1 MKCFKVLIICLT
13 LSSCSFD
20 NKTGIWKNEKN
31 DIDDESNIFKEFKTV
46 TTFENKFNKVIPFN
60 NKNKFQLL
68 KPSNNLEWNDEFF
81 SLNNNLKNFQYNDL
95 NKIILKSRKLSNNKI
110 VERILFANNHLILND
125 EKGNIII
132 YSISR
137 KKIIYKFNFYKKKY
151 KKIKKKLNL
160 IIEKDIIYVSD
171 NIGYLYAFNYKH
183 NKLVWA
189 KNYKIPFRSNL
200 KIFNNKIIAS
210 NQNNDLFFLN
220 KINGDL
226 IKFIPT
232 EETIV
237 KNKFINNLSI
247 DDNNNLFF
255 LNTYG
260 SLYSIDAKNMKI
272 NWFLNLNQSTDIN
285 PSNLFNSVQIVS
297 NENKV
302 LIGSNNKTFIIDKN
316 SGFIENKFIFAPLIK
331 PIINKTYAFLITEN
345 NYLISIDL
353 STNKI
358 LYSSYINQEI
368 ANFLNVNKKNVQ
380 IKSFMLLSNKI
391 TIFLKNSFVL
401 NFNSIG
407 KLQSVKKLPSK
418 LNSIPIIINKLL
430 YFLDKKNRLVILS

>member
-46 TTFENKFNKVIPFN
+46 TTFENKFNKIIPFD

-68 KPSNNLEWNDEFF
+68 KPINNLEWNDEFF
-81 SLNNNLKNFQYNDL
+81 GLNNNLKNFQYDDL
-95 NKIILKSRKLSNNKI
+95 NKIILKSKKLSNNK
-110 VERILFANNHLILND
+110 VFERILFANNHLIIND

-137 KKIIYKFNFYKKKY
+137 KKTIYKFNFYKKKY

-160 IIEKDIIYVSD
+160 IIENDIIYVSD
-171 NIGYLYAFNYKH
+171 NIGYLYSFNYKH

-200 KIFNNKIIAS
+200 KIFNNKIIVS
-210 NQNNDLFFLN
+210 NQNNNLFFLD

-237 KNKFINNLSI
+237 KNNFINNLSI
-247 DDNNNLFF
+247 DDKNNLFF

-272 NWFLNLNQSTDIN
+272 NWFLNLNQSTDVN
-285 PSNLFNSVQIVS
+285 PSNLFKSVQIVS

-368 ANFLNVNKKNVQ
+368 ANFLNVNKKNVEIQ
-380 IKSFMLLSNKI
+380 SFMLLSNKI

>member
-31 DIDDESNIFKEFKTV
+31 DIDDELNIFKEFKTV
-46 TTFENKFNKVIPFN
+46 TTFENKFNKIIPFD

-68 KPSNNLEWNDEFF
+68 KPINNLEWNDEFF
-81 SLNNNLKNFQYNDL
+81 GLNNNLKNFQYDDL
-95 NKIILKSRKLSNNKI
+95 NKIILKSKKLSNNK
-110 VERILFANNHLILND
+110 VFERILFANNHLIIND

-137 KKIIYKFNFYKKKY
+137 KKTIYKFNFYKKKY

-160 IIEKDIIYVSD
+160 IIENDIIYVSD
-171 NIGYLYAFNYKH
+171 NIGYLYSFNYKH

-200 KIFNNKIIAS
+200 KIFNNKIIVS
-210 NQNNDLFFLN
+210 NQNNNLFFLD

-237 KNKFINNLSI
+237 KNNFINNLSI
-247 DDNNNLFF
+247 DDKNNLFF

-272 NWFLNLNQSTDIN
+272 NWFLNLNQSTDVN
-285 PSNLFNSVQIVS
+285 PSNLFKSVQIVS

-316 SGFIENKFIFAPLIK
+316 SGFIENKFLFAPLIK

-353 STNKI
+353 SANKI

-368 ANFLNVNKKNVQ
+368 ANFLNVNKKNVEIQ
-380 IKSFMLLSNKI
+380 SFMLLSNKI

-407 KLQSVKKLPSK
+407 KLQSVKKLPSQ
-418 LNSIPIIINKLL
+418 LSSIPIIINKLL

>member
-1 MKCFKVLIICLT
+1 MKCFTVLIICLT

-31 DIDDESNIFKEFKTV
+31 DSDDQSNIFKDFKTV
-46 TTFENKFNKVIPFN
+46 TTFENKFNKVIPFD

-68 KPSNNLEWNDEFF
+68 KPINNLEWNDEFF
-81 SLNNNLKNFQYNDL
+81 GLNNNLKNFQYDDL
-95 NKIILKSRKLSNNKI
+95 NKIILKSKKLSNNK
-110 VERILFANNHLILND
+110 VFERKLFANNHLIISD

-132 YSISR
+132 YSIS
-137 KKIIYKFNFYKKKY
+137 KKKTIFRFNFYKKKY

-160 IIEKDIIYVSD
+160 IIENDILYVSD
-171 NIGYLYAFNYKH
+171 NVGYLYAFNYKY

-200 KIFNNKIIAS
+200 KIFNNKIIVS
-210 NQNNDLFFLN
+210 NQNNNLFFLN

-247 DDNNNLFF
+247 DDKNNLFF

-272 NWFLNLNQSTDIN
+272 NWFLNLNKSTDIN

-316 SGFIENKFIFAPLIK
+316 SGFIVNKFTFAPLIK
-331 PIINKTYAFLITEN
+331 PIINKTNAFLITEN

-368 ANFLNVNKKNVQ
+368 ANFLNVNKKNVEIQ
-380 IKSFMLLSNKI
+380 SFMLLSNKI

-401 NFNSIG
+401 NFNSNG

>member
-31 DIDDESNIFKEFKTV
+31 DIDDELNIFKEFKTV
-46 TTFENKFNKVIPFN
+46 TTFENKFNKIIPFD

-68 KPSNNLEWNDEFF
+68 KPINNLEWNDEFF
-81 SLNNNLKNFQYNDL
+81 GLNNNLKNFQYDDL
-95 NKIILKSRKLSNNKI
+95 NKIILKSKKLSNNK
-110 VERILFANNHLILND
+110 VFERILFANNHLIIND

-137 KKIIYKFNFYKKKY
+137 KKTIYKFNFYKKKY

-160 IIEKDIIYVSD
+160 IIENDIIYVSD
-171 NIGYLYAFNYKH
+171 NIGYLYSFNYKH

-200 KIFNNKIIAS
+200 KIFNNKIIVS
-210 NQNNDLFFLN
+210 NQNNNLFFLD

-237 KNKFINNLSI
+237 KNNFINNLSI
-247 DDNNNLFF
+247 DDKNNLFF

-272 NWFLNLNQSTDIN
+272 NWFLNLNQSTDVN
-285 PSNLFNSVQIVS
+285 PSNLFKSVQIVS

-368 ANFLNVNKKNVQ
+368 ANFLNVNKKNVEIQ
-380 IKSFMLLSNKI
+380 SFMLLSNKI

-407 KLQSVKKLPSK
+407 KLQSVKKLPSQ
-418 LNSIPIIINKLL
+418 LSSIPIIINKLL

>member
-13 LSSCSFD
+13 LISCSFD

-31 DIDDESNIFKEFKTV
+31 NIDDEPNIFKEFKTV

-81 SLNNNLKNFQYNDL
+81 GLNNNLKNFQYDDL
-95 NKIILKSRKLSNNKI
+95 NKIILKSKKLSNNK
-110 VERILFANNHLILND
+110 VFERKLFANNHLIIND

-151 KKIKKKLNL
+151 KKIKKKINL

-200 KIFNNKIIAS
+200 KIFNNKIIVS
-210 NQNNDLFFLN
+210 NQNNNLFFSN

-232 EETIV
+232 EETII

-247 DDNNNLFF
+247 DDKNNLFF

-272 NWFLNLNQSTDIN
+272 NWFLNLNQSTDVN

-297 NENKV
+297 NENKL

-316 SGFIENKFIFAPLIK
+316 SGFIENKFIFTPLIK

-358 LYSSYINQEI
+358 IYSSYINQEI
-368 ANFLNVNKKNVQ
+368 ANFLNVNKKNVEIQ
-380 IKSFMLLSNKI
+380 SFMLLSNKI

-401 NFNSIG
+401 NFNSSG
-407 KLQSVKKLPSK
+407 KLQSVKKLPLK
-418 LNSIPIIINKLL
+418 LNSFPIIINKLL

>member
-46 TTFENKFNKVIPFN
+46 TTFENKFNKIIPFD

-68 KPSNNLEWNDEFF
+68 QPINNLEWNDVFF
-81 SLNNNLKNFQYNDL
+81 GLNNNLKNFQYDDL
-95 NKIILKSRKLSNNKI
+95 NKIILKSKKLSNNK
-110 VERILFANNHLILND
+110 VFERILFANNHLIIND

-137 KKIIYKFNFYKKKY
+137 KKTIYKFNFYKKKY

-160 IIEKDIIYVSD
+160 IIENDIIYVSD
-171 NIGYLYAFNYKH
+171 NIGYLYSFNYKH

-200 KIFNNKIIAS
+200 KIFNNKIIVS
-210 NQNNDLFFLN
+210 NQNNNLFFLD

-237 KNKFINNLSI
+237 KNNFINNLSI
-247 DDNNNLFF
+247 DDKNNLFF

-272 NWFLNLNQSTDIN
+272 NWFLNLNQSTDVN
-285 PSNLFNSVQIVS
+285 PSNLFKSVQIVS

-368 ANFLNVNKKNVQ
+368 ANFLNVNKKNVEIQ
-380 IKSFMLLSNKI
+380 SFMLLSNKI

-407 KLQSVKKLPSK
+407 KLQSVKKLPSQ
-418 LNSIPIIINKLL
+418 LSSIPIIINKLL

>member
-1 MKCFKVLIICLT
+1 MKCFTVLIICLT

-31 DIDDESNIFKEFKTV
+31 DSDDQSNIFKDFKTV
-46 TTFENKFNKVIPFN
+46 TTFENKFNKVIPFD

-68 KPSNNLEWNDEFF
+68 KPINNLEWNDEFF
-81 SLNNNLKNFQYNDL
+81 GLNNNLKNFQYDDL
-95 NKIILKSRKLSNNKI
+95 NKIILKSKKLSRNK
-110 VERILFANNHLILND
+110 VFERILFSNNHLIIND

-137 KKIIYKFNFYKKKY
+137 KKTIYKFNFYKKKY
-151 KKIKKKLNL
+151 KKIKKKINL
-160 IIEKDIIYVSD
+160 IIENNIIYVSD
-171 NIGYLYAFNYKH
+171 NIGYLYAFDYKH

-200 KIFNNKIIAS
+200 KIFNNKIIVS
-210 NQNNDLFFLN
+210 NQNNNLFFLN

-247 DDNNNLFF
+247 DDKNNLFF

-272 NWFLNLNQSTDIN
+272 NWFLNLNKSTDIN

-316 SGFIENKFIFAPLIK
+316 SGFIENKFAFVPLIK

-368 ANFLNVNKKNVQ
+368 ANFLNVNKKNVEIQ
-380 IKSFMLLSNKI
+380 SFMLLSNKI

-401 NFNSIG
+401 NFNSNG

>member
-1 MKCFKVLIICLT
+1 MKCFTVLIICLT

-31 DIDDESNIFKEFKTV
+31 DIDDQSNIFKDFKTV
-46 TTFENKFNKVIPFN
+46 TTFENKFNKVIPFD

-68 KPSNNLEWNDEFF
+68 KPINNLEWNDEFF
-81 SLNNNLKNFQYNDL
+81 GLNNNLKNFQYDDL
-95 NKIILKSRKLSNNKI
+95 NKIILKSKKLSRNK
-110 VERILFANNHLILND
+110 VFERILFSNNHLIIND

-137 KKIIYKFNFYKKKY
+137 KKTIYKFNFYKKKY
-151 KKIKKKLNL
+151 KKIKKKINL
-160 IIEKDIIYVSD
+160 IIENNIIYVSD
-171 NIGYLYAFNYKH
+171 NIGYLYAFDYKH

-200 KIFNNKIIAS
+200 KIFNNKIIVS
-210 NQNNDLFFLN
+210 NQNNNLFFLN

-247 DDNNNLFF
+247 DDKNNLFF

-272 NWFLNLNQSTDIN
+272 NWFLNLNKSTDIN

-316 SGFIENKFIFAPLIK
+316 SGFIENKFAFVPLIK

-368 ANFLNVNKKNVQ
+368 ANFLNVNKKNVEIQ
-380 IKSFMLLSNKI
+380 SFMLLSNKI

-401 NFNSIG
+401 NFNSNG

>member
-31 DIDDESNIFKEFKTV
+31 DIDDELNIFKEFKTV
-46 TTFENKFNKVIPFN
+46 TTFENKFNKIIPFD

-68 KPSNNLEWNDEFF
+68 KPINNLEWNDEFF
-81 SLNNNLKNFQYNDL
+81 GLNNNLKNFQYDDL
-95 NKIILKSRKLSNNKI
+95 NKIILKSKKLSNNK
-110 VERILFANNHLILND
+110 VFERILFANNHLIIND

-137 KKIIYKFNFYKKKY
+137 KKTIYKFNFYKKKY

-160 IIEKDIIYVSD
+160 IIENDIIYVSD
-171 NIGYLYAFNYKH
+171 NIGYLYSFNYKQ

-200 KIFNNKIIAS
+200 KIFNNKIIVS
-210 NQNNDLFFLN
+210 NQNNNLFFLD

-237 KNKFINNLSI
+237 KNNFINNLSI
-247 DDNNNLFF
+247 DDKNNLFF

-272 NWFLNLNQSTDIN
+272 NWFLNLNQSTDVN
-285 PSNLFNSVQIVS
+285 PSNLFKSVQIVS

-368 ANFLNVNKKNVQ
+368 ANFLNVNKKNVEIQ
-380 IKSFMLLSNKI
+380 SFMLLSNKI

-407 KLQSVKKLPSK
+407 KLQSVKKLPSQ
-418 LNSIPIIINKLL
+418 LSSIPIIINKLL

>member
-31 DIDDESNIFKEFKTV
+31 DTNNESNIFKEFKSV
-46 TTFENKFNKVIPFN
+46 TTFENKFNKVIPFD

-95 NKIILKSRKLSNNKI
+95 NKIILKSKKLSNNK
-110 VERILFANNHLILND
+110 VFKRILFANNHLIIND

-171 NIGYLYAFNYKH
+171 NIGYLYAFNYKY

-210 NQNNDLFFLN
+210 NQNNNLFFFN

-247 DDNNNLFF
+247 DDKNNLFF

-260 SLYSIDAKNMKI
+260 SLYSIGAKNMKI
-272 NWFLNLNQSTDIN
+272 NWFLNLNQSTNVN

-297 NENKV
+297 NKSKV

-316 SGFIENKFIFAPLIK
+316 SGFIVNKFTFAPLIK
-331 PIINKTYAFLITEN
+331 PIINKTNAFLITEN

-358 LYSSYINQEI
+358 LYSTNINQEI
-368 ANFLNVNKKNVQ
+368 ANFLNINKKNAEIQ
-380 IKSFMLLSNKI
+380 SFMLLSNKI

-401 NFNSIG
+401 NFNSSG

>member
-46 TTFENKFNKVIPFN
+46 TTFENKFNKIIPFD

-68 KPSNNLEWNDEFF
+68 KPINNLEWNDEFF
-81 SLNNNLKNFQYNDL
+81 GLNNNLKNFQYDDL
-95 NKIILKSRKLSNNKI
+95 NKIILKSKKLSNNK
-110 VERILFANNHLILND
+110 VFERILFANNHLIIND

-137 KKIIYKFNFYKKKY
+137 KKTIYKFNFYKKKY

-160 IIEKDIIYVSD
+160 IIENDIIYVSD
-171 NIGYLYAFNYKH
+171 NIGYLYSFNYKH

-200 KIFNNKIIAS
+200 KIFNNKIIVS
-210 NQNNDLFFLN
+210 NQNNNLFFLD

-237 KNKFINNLSI
+237 KNNFINNLSI
-247 DDNNNLFF
+247 DDKNNLFF

-272 NWFLNLNQSTDIN
+272 NWFLNLNQSTDVN
-285 PSNLFNSVQIVS
+285 PSNLFKSVQIVS

-316 SGFIENKFIFAPLIK
+316 SGSIENKFIFAPLIK

-368 ANFLNVNKKNVQ
+368 ANFLNVNKKNVEIQ
-380 IKSFMLLSNKI
+380 SFLLLSNKI

>member
-1 MKCFKVLIICLT
+1 M
-13 LSSCSFD
+13 
-20 NKTGIWKNEKN
+20 
-31 DIDDESNIFKEFKTV
+31 
-46 TTFENKFNKVIPFN
+46 
-60 NKNKFQLL
+60 L
-68 KPSNNLEWNDEFF
+68 KPINNLEWNDEFF
-81 SLNNNLKNFQYNDL
+81 GLNNNLKNFQYDDL
-95 NKIILKSRKLSNNKI
+95 NKIILKSKKLSNNK
-110 VERILFANNHLILND
+110 VFERILFANNHLIIND

-137 KKIIYKFNFYKKKY
+137 KKTIYKFNFYKKKY

-160 IIEKDIIYVSD
+160 IIEDDIIYVSD
-171 NIGYLYAFNYKH
+171 NIGYLYSFNYKH
-183 NKLVWA
+183 NKLLWA

-210 NQNNDLFFLN
+210 NQNNNLFVLDKN
-220 KINGDL
+220 NGDL

-237 KNKFINNLSI
+237 KNNFINNLSI
-247 DDNNNLFF
+247 DDKNNLFF

-272 NWFLNLNQSTDIN
+272 NWFLNLNQSTDVN

-368 ANFLNVNKKNVQ
+368 ANFLNVNKKNVEIQ
-380 IKSFMLLSNKI
+380 SFMLLSNKI

-407 KLQSVKKLPSK
+407 KLQSVKKLPSQ
-418 LNSIPIIINKLL
+418 LSSIPIIINKLL

>member
-31 DIDDESNIFKEFKTV
+31 DINDESNIFKEFKTV
-46 TTFENKFNKVIPFN
+46 TSFENKFKKVIPLD

-110 VERILFANNHLILND
+110 FERILFANNHLIIND

-132 YSISR
+132 YSIS
-137 KKIIYKFNFYKKKY
+137 KKKTIYKFNFYKKKY

-160 IIEKDIIYVSD
+160 IIENDILYVSD
-171 NIGYLYAFNYKH
+171 NIGYLYAFNYKY

-210 NQNNDLFFLN
+210 NQNNNLFFFN

-232 EETIV
+232 EETII

-247 DDNNNLFF
+247 DDKNNLFF

-272 NWFLNLNQSTDIN
+272 KWFLNLNQSTDIN

-316 SGFIENKFIFAPLIK
+316 SGSIENKFIFAPLIK

-353 STNKI
+353 NTNKI

-380 IKSFMLLSNKI
+380 IQSFMLLSNKI

-401 NFNSIG
+401 NFNSSG

>member
-31 DIDDESNIFKEFKTV
+31 DIDDELNIFKEFKTV
-46 TTFENKFNKVIPFN
+46 TTFENKFNKIIPFD

-68 KPSNNLEWNDEFF
+68 KPINNLEWNDEFF
-81 SLNNNLKNFQYNDL
+81 GLNNNLKNFQYDDL
-95 NKIILKSRKLSNNKI
+95 NKIILKSKKLSNNK
-110 VERILFANNHLILND
+110 VFERILFANNHLIIND

-137 KKIIYKFNFYKKKY
+137 KKTIYKFNFYKKKY

-160 IIEKDIIYVSD
+160 IIENDIIYVSD
-171 NIGYLYAFNYKH
+171 NIGYLYSFNYKH

-200 KIFNNKIIAS
+200 KIFNNKIIVS
-210 NQNNDLFFLN
+210 NQNNNLFFLD

-237 KNKFINNLSI
+237 KNNFINNLSI
-247 DDNNNLFF
+247 DDKNNLFF

-272 NWFLNLNQSTDIN
+272 NWFLNLNQSTDVN
-285 PSNLFNSVQIVS
+285 PSNLFKSVQIVS

-316 SGFIENKFIFAPLIK
+316 SGSIENKFIFAPLIK

-353 STNKI
+353 SANKI

-368 ANFLNVNKKNVQ
+368 ANFLNVNKKNVEIQ
-380 IKSFMLLSNKI
+380 SFMLLSNKI

>member
-31 DIDDESNIFKEFKTV
+31 DINNESNIFKEFKSV
-46 TTFENKFNKVIPFN
+46 STFENKFNKVIPFD

-95 NKIILKSRKLSNNKI
+95 NKIILKSKKLSNNK
-110 VERILFANNHLILND
+110 VFERKLFANNHLIISD

-132 YSISR
+132 YSIS
-137 KKIIYKFNFYKKKY
+137 KKKTIYKFNFYKKKY

-160 IIEKDIIYVSD
+160 IIENDIIYASD
-171 NIGYLYAFNYKH
+171 NIGYLYAFNYKN

-210 NQNNDLFFLN
+210 NQNNNLLFFN

-247 DDNNNLFF
+247 DDKNNLFF

-260 SLYSIDAKNMKI
+260 SLYSIGAKNMKI
-272 NWFLNLNQSTDIN
+272 NWFLNLNQSANIN

-297 NENKV
+297 NKSKV

-316 SGFIENKFIFAPLIK
+316 SGFIVNKFTFAPLIK
-331 PIINKTYAFLITEN
+331 PIINKTNAFLITEN

-358 LYSSYINQEI
+358 LYSSNINQEI
-368 ANFLNVNKKNVQ
+368 ANFLNINKKTAEIQ
-380 IKSFMLLSNKI
+380 SFMLLSNKI

-401 NFNSIG
+401 NFNSSG

>member
-31 DIDDESNIFKEFKTV
+31 DTNNESNIFKEFKSV
-46 TTFENKFNKVIPFN
+46 TTFESKFNKIIPFD
-60 NKNKFQLL
+60 NKNEFQLL

-95 NKIILKSRKLSNNKI
+95 NKIILKSKKLSNNK
-110 VERILFANNHLILND
+110 VFERKLFANNHLIIND

-132 YSISR
+132 YSNS
-137 KKIIYKFNFYKKKY
+137 KKKNIYKFNFYKKKY

-160 IIEKDIIYVSD
+160 IIENDIIYVSD
-171 NIGYLYAFNYKH
+171 NIGYLYAFNYKY

-210 NQNNDLFFLN
+210 NQNNNLFFFN

-247 DDNNNLFF
+247 DDKNNLFF

-260 SLYSIDAKNMKI
+260 SLYSIGAKNMKI
-272 NWFLNLNQSTDIN
+272 NWFLNLNQSTNIN

-297 NENKV
+297 NKSKV

-316 SGFIENKFIFAPLIK
+316 SGFVENKFTFAPLIK
-331 PIINKTYAFLITEN
+331 PIINKTNAFLITEN

-358 LYSSYINQEI
+358 LYSSNINQEI
-368 ANFLNVNKKNVQ
+368 ANFLNINKKNAEIQ
-380 IKSFMLLSNKI
+380 SFMLLSNKI

-401 NFNSIG
+401 NFNSSG

>member
-1 MKCFKVLIICLT
+1 MKCFKALIICLT

-31 DIDDESNIFKEFKTV
+31 DINNESNIFKEFKSV
-46 TTFENKFNKVIPFN
+46 TTFESKFNKIIPFD
-60 NKNKFQLL
+60 NKNEFQLL

-110 VERILFANNHLILND
+110 VERILFANNHLIIND

-132 YSISR
+132 YSIS
-137 KKIIYKFNFYKKKY
+137 KKKTIFRFNFYKKKY

-160 IIEKDIIYVSD
+160 IIENDIIYASD
-171 NIGYLYAFNYKH
+171 NIGYLYAFNYKY

-210 NQNNDLFFLN
+210 NQNNNLLFFN

-247 DDNNNLFF
+247 DDKNNLFF

-272 NWFLNLNQSTDIN
+272 NWFLNLNQSTDVN

-297 NENKV
+297 NENKL

-316 SGFIENKFIFAPLIK
+316 SGFIENKFIFAPFIK

-358 LYSSYINQEI
+358 LYSSNINQEI
-368 ANFLNVNKKNVQ
+368 ANFLNVNKKNVEIQ
-380 IKSFMLLSNKI
+380 SFMLLSNKI

-401 NFNSIG
+401 NFNSSG
-407 KLQSVKKLPSK
+407 KLQSVKKLPLK
-418 LNSIPIIINKLL
+418 LNSFPIIINKLL

>member
-1 MKCFKVLIICLT
+1 MLLI
-13 LSSCSFD
+13 
-20 NKTGIWKNEKN
+20 KTI
-31 DIDDESNIFKEFKTV
+31 TY
-46 TTFENKFNKVIPFN
+46 
-60 NKNKFQLL
+60 
-68 KPSNNLEWNDEFF
+68 FF
-81 SLNNNLKNFQYNDL
+81 F
-95 NKIILKSRKLSNNKI
+95 
-110 VERILFANNHLILND
+110 
-125 EKGNIII
+125 
-132 YSISR
+132 
-137 KKIIYKFNFYKKKY
+137 
-151 KKIKKKLNL
+151 
-160 IIEKDIIYVSD
+160 
-171 NIGYLYAFNYKH
+171 
-183 NKLVWA
+183 
-189 KNYKIPFRSNL
+189 
-200 KIFNNKIIAS
+200 
-210 NQNNDLFFLN
+210 N

-247 DDNNNLFF
+247 DDKNNLFF

-260 SLYSIDAKNMKI
+260 SLYSIGPKNMKI
-272 NWFLNLNQSTDIN
+272 NWFLNLNQSTNIN

-297 NENKV
+297 NKSKV

-316 SGFIENKFIFAPLIK
+316 SGFVENKFTFAPLIK
-331 PIINKTYAFLITEN
+331 PIINKTNAFLITEN

-358 LYSSYINQEI
+358 LYSSNINQEI
-368 ANFLNVNKKNVQ
+368 ANFLNINKKNAEIQ
-380 IKSFMLLSNKI
+380 SFMLLSNKI

-401 NFNSIG
+401 NFNSSG

>member
-46 TTFENKFNKVIPFN
+46 TTFENKFNKIIPFD

-68 KPSNNLEWNDEFF
+68 KPINNLEWNDEFF
-81 SLNNNLKNFQYNDL
+81 GLNNNLKNFQYDDL
-95 NKIILKSRKLSNNKI
+95 NKIILKSKKLSNNK
-110 VERILFANNHLILND
+110 VFERILFANNHLIIND

-137 KKIIYKFNFYKKKY
+137 KKTIYKFNFYKKKY

-160 IIEKDIIYVSD
+160 IIENDIIYVSD
-171 NIGYLYAFNYKH
+171 NIGYLYSFNYKH
-183 NKLVWA
+183 NKLLWA
-189 KNYKIPFRSNL
+189 KTYKIPFRSNL

-210 NQNNDLFFLN
+210 NQNNNLFVLDKN
-220 KINGDL
+220 NGDL

-237 KNKFINNLSI
+237 KNNFINNLSI
-247 DDNNNLFF
+247 DDKNNLFF

-272 NWFLNLNQSTDIN
+272 NWFLNLNQSTDVN
-285 PSNLFNSVQIVS
+285 PSNLFKSVQIVS

-368 ANFLNVNKKNVQ
+368 ANFLNVNKKNVEIQ
-380 IKSFMLLSNKI
+380 SFMLLSNKI

>member
-31 DIDDESNIFKEFKTV
+31 DIDDELNIFKEFKTV
-46 TTFENKFNKVIPFN
+46 TTFENKFNKIIPFD

-68 KPSNNLEWNDEFF
+68 KPINNLEWNDEFF
-81 SLNNNLKNFQYNDL
+81 GLNNNLKNFQYDDL
-95 NKIILKSRKLSNNKI
+95 NKIILKSKKLSNNK
-110 VERILFANNHLILND
+110 VFERILFANNHLIIND

-137 KKIIYKFNFYKKKY
+137 KKTIYKFNFYKKKY

-160 IIEKDIIYVSD
+160 IIENDIIYVSD
-171 NIGYLYAFNYKH
+171 NIGYLYSFNYKL

-200 KIFNNKIIAS
+200 KIFNNKIIVS
-210 NQNNDLFFLN
+210 NQNNNLFFLD

-237 KNKFINNLSI
+237 KNNFINNLSI
-247 DDNNNLFF
+247 DDKNNLFF

-272 NWFLNLNQSTDIN
+272 NWFLNLNQSTDVN
-285 PSNLFNSVQIVS
+285 PSNLFKSVQIVS

-368 ANFLNVNKKNVQ
+368 ANFLNVNKKNVEIQ
-380 IKSFMLLSNKI
+380 SFMLLSNKI

-407 KLQSVKKLPSK
+407 KLQSVKKLPSQ
-418 LNSIPIIINKLL
+418 LSSIPIIINKLL

>member
-1 MKCFKVLIICLT
+1 MKYFKVLIICQT
-13 LSSCSFD
+13 LISCSLD

-31 DIDDESNIFKEFKTV
+31 DIDDKSNIFKEFKTV
-46 TTFENKFNKVIPFN
+46 TTFENKFNKIISFD

-95 NKIILKSRKLSNNKI
+95 NKIILKSKKLSNNK
-110 VERILFANNHLILND
+110 VFERKLFANNHLIISD

-132 YSISR
+132 YSIS
-137 KKIIYKFNFYKKKY
+137 KKKTIFRFNFYKKKY

-160 IIEKDIIYVSD
+160 IIENDIIYASD
-171 NIGYLYAFNYKH
+171 NIGYLYAFNYKY

-210 NQNNDLFFLN
+210 NQNNNLLFFN

-247 DDNNNLFF
+247 DDKNNLFF

-260 SLYSIDAKNMKI
+260 SLYSIGAKNMKI
-272 NWFLNLNQSTDIN
+272 NWFLNLNQSTNIN

-297 NENKV
+297 NKSKV

-316 SGFIENKFIFAPLIK
+316 SGFVENKFTFAPLIK
-331 PIINKTYAFLITEN
+331 PIINKTNAFLITEN

-358 LYSSYINQEI
+358 LYSSNINQEI
-368 ANFLNVNKKNVQ
+368 ANFLNINKKNAEIQ
-380 IKSFMLLSNKI
+380 SFMLLSNKI

-401 NFNSIG
+401 NFNSSG

>member
-1 MKCFKVLIICLT
+1 MKFFKVLIICLT

-20 NKTGIWKNEKN
+20 NKTGIWNNEKN

-46 TTFENKFNKVIPFN
+46 TTFENKFNKVIPFD

-81 SLNNNLKNFQYNDL
+81 GLNNNLKNFQYDGL
-95 NKIILKSRKLSNNKI
+95 NKIILKSKKLSSNK
-110 VERILFANNHLILND
+110 VFKRILFANNHLIIND

-137 KKIIYKFNFYKKKY
+137 KKTIYKFNFYKKKY
-151 KKIKKKLNL
+151 KKIKKKINF
-160 IIEKDIIYVSD
+160 IIENNIIYVSD
-171 NIGYLYAFNYKH
+171 NVGYLYAFDFKN

-210 NQNNDLFFLN
+210 NQNNNLFFFN

-247 DDNNNLFF
+247 DDKGNLFF

-302 LIGSNNKTFIIDKN
+302 LIGSNDKTFIINKN
-316 SGFIENKFIFAPLIK
+316 SGLIENKFIFKPLIK

-345 NYLISIDL
+345 NYLICIDL

-368 ANFLNVNKKNVQ
+368 ANFLNVNKKNVEIQ
-380 IKSFMLLSNKI
+380 SFMLLSNKI

-401 NFNSIG
+401 NFNSSG

-418 LNSIPIIINKLL
+418 LNTIPIIINGLL

>member
-31 DIDDESNIFKEFKTV
+31 DIDDELNIFKEFKTV
-46 TTFENKFNKVIPFN
+46 TTFENKFNKIIPFD

-68 KPSNNLEWNDEFF
+68 KPINNLEWNDEFF
-81 SLNNNLKNFQYNDL
+81 GLNNNLKNFQYDDL
-95 NKIILKSRKLSNNKI
+95 NKIILKSKKLSNNK
-110 VERILFANNHLILND
+110 VFERILFANNHLIIND

-137 KKIIYKFNFYKKKY
+137 KKTIYKFNFYKKKY

-160 IIEKDIIYVSD
+160 IIEDDIIYVSD
-171 NIGYLYAFNYKH
+171 NIGYLYSFNYKL

-200 KIFNNKIIAS
+200 KIFNNKIIVS
-210 NQNNDLFFLN
+210 NQNNNLFFLD

-237 KNKFINNLSI
+237 KNNFINNLSI
-247 DDNNNLFF
+247 DDKNNLFF

-272 NWFLNLNQSTDIN
+272 NWFLNLNQSTDVN
-285 PSNLFNSVQIVS
+285 PSNLFKSVQIVS

-316 SGFIENKFIFAPLIK
+316 SGSIENKFIFAPLIK

-353 STNKI
+353 SANKI

-368 ANFLNVNKKNVQ
+368 ANFLNVNKKNVEIQ
-380 IKSFMLLSNKI
+380 SFLLLSNKI

>member
-31 DIDDESNIFKEFKTV
+31 DINNESNIFKEFKSV
-46 TTFENKFNKVIPFN
+46 STFENKFNKVIPFD

-68 KPSNNLEWNDEFF
+68 KPINNLEWNDEFF
-81 SLNNNLKNFQYNDL
+81 GLNNNLKNFQYDDL
-95 NKIILKSRKLSNNKI
+95 NKIILKSKKLSNNK
-110 VERILFANNHLILND
+110 VFERILFANNHLIISD

-132 YSISR
+132 YSIS
-137 KKIIYKFNFYKKKY
+137 KKKTIYKFNFYKKKY

-160 IIEKDIIYVSD
+160 IIENDIIYASD
-171 NIGYLYAFNYKH
+171 NIGYLYAFNYKN

-210 NQNNDLFFLN
+210 NQNNNLLFFN

-247 DDNNNLFF
+247 DDKNNLFF

-260 SLYSIDAKNMKI
+260 SLYSIGAKNMKI
-272 NWFLNLNQSTDIN
+272 NWFLNLNQSANIN

-297 NENKV
+297 NKSKV

-316 SGFIENKFIFAPLIK
+316 SGFIVNKFTFAPLIK
-331 PIINKTYAFLITEN
+331 PIINKTNAFLITEN

-358 LYSSYINQEI
+358 LYSSNINQEI
-368 ANFLNVNKKNVQ
+368 ANFLNINKKTAEIQ
-380 IKSFMLLSNKI
+380 SFMLLSNKI

-401 NFNSIG
+401 NFNSSG

>member
-46 TTFENKFNKVIPFN
+46 TTFENKFNKIIPFD

-68 KPSNNLEWNDEFF
+68 KPINNLEWNDEFF
-81 SLNNNLKNFQYNDL
+81 GLNNNLKNFQYDDL
-95 NKIILKSRKLSNNKI
+95 NKIILKSKKLSNNK
-110 VERILFANNHLILND
+110 VFERILFANNHLIIND

-137 KKIIYKFNFYKKKY
+137 KKTIYKFNFYKKKY

-160 IIEKDIIYVSD
+160 IIENDIIYVSD
-171 NIGYLYAFNYKH
+171 NIGYLYSFNYKH

-200 KIFNNKIIAS
+200 KIFNNKIIVS
-210 NQNNDLFFLN
+210 NQNNNLFFLD

-237 KNKFINNLSI
+237 KNNFINNLSI
-247 DDNNNLFF
+247 DDKNNLFF

-272 NWFLNLNQSTDIN
+272 NWFLNLNQSTDVN
-285 PSNLFNSVQIVS
+285 PSNLFKSVQIVS

-368 ANFLNVNKKNVQ
+368 ANFLNVNKKNVEIQ
-380 IKSFMLLSNKI
+380 SFMLLSNKI

-407 KLQSVKKLPSK
+407 KLQSVKKLPSQ
-418 LNSIPIIINKLL
+418 LSSIPIIINKLL

>member
-46 TTFENKFNKVIPFN
+46 TTFENKFNKIIPFD

-68 KPSNNLEWNDEFF
+68 KPINNLEWNDEFF
-81 SLNNNLKNFQYNDL
+81 GLNNNLKNFQYDDL
-95 NKIILKSRKLSNNKI
+95 NKIILKSKKLSNNK
-110 VERILFANNHLILND
+110 VFERILFANNHLIIND

-137 KKIIYKFNFYKKKY
+137 KKTIYKFNFYKKKY

-160 IIEKDIIYVSD
+160 IIENDIIYVSD
-171 NIGYLYAFNYKH
+171 NIGYLYSFNYKL

-200 KIFNNKIIAS
+200 KIFNNKIIVS
-210 NQNNDLFFLN
+210 NQNNNLFFLD

-237 KNKFINNLSI
+237 KNNFINNLSI
-247 DDNNNLFF
+247 DDKNNLFF

-272 NWFLNLNQSTDIN
+272 NWFLNLNQSTDVN
-285 PSNLFNSVQIVS
+285 PSNLFKSVQIVS

-368 ANFLNVNKKNVQ
+368 ANFLNVNKKNVEIQ
-380 IKSFMLLSNKI
+380 SFMLLSNKI

-407 KLQSVKKLPSK
+407 KLQSVKKLPSQ
-418 LNSIPIIINKLL
+418 LSSIPIIINKLL